1 MKNFHHKVVVITGAG
16 SGIGRA
22 LALDFAGRGAR
33 LALSDINEAGL
44 AETVAAAEATGATVR
59 SDRLDVADRAAL
71 EAYAAGVL
79 DHFGGVDVVINNAG
93 VALAGDLVDLEWVD
107 IDWFIG
113 INFWGVVHGTKFF
126 LPALIESGRGGG
138 GAHLVNISSLFGLVS
153 MPGQSMYNAAKYAVR
168 GMTEALREEMLIG
181 RTGVGVTAVHPGG
194 IKTAIA
200 RSARTSAKEDQA
212 ATAKFFDEKLA
223 KTTPEKAAEVIIRGI
238 EKQQARVL
246 IGLDAHAV
254 HNFGKFAGSR
264 YQDLIALGARRVLPP
279 KAH

>member
-1 MKNFHHKVVVITGAG
+1 MKSFKDKVVVITGAG

-22 LALDFAGRGAR
+22 LALAFAARGAK
-33 LALSDINEAGL
+33 LAISDINEAGL
-44 AETVAAAEATGATVR
+44 AETVEAVKAAGAEVR
-59 SDRLDVADRAAL
+59 ADRLDVADRSAF
-71 EAYAAGVL
+71 EAYADAVL
-79 DHFGGVDVVINNAG
+79 AHYGTVNVVINNAG
-93 VALAGDLVDLEWVD
+93 VALAGDLVDLEWTD
-107 IDWFIG
+107 IDWIIG

-126 LPALIESGRGGG
+126 LPALLESGD
-138 GAHLVNISSLFGLVS
+138 AHLVNISSLFGLVS
-153 MPGQSMYNAAKYAVR
+153 MPGQSMYNASKYAVR
-168 GMTEALREEMLIG
+168 GMTEALREEMLIR

-238 EKQQARVL
+238 ERKQARVL

-254 HNFGKFAGSR
+254 HNLGKFTGSR
-264 YQDLIALGARRVLPP
+264 YQDLVALGAKYLLPP
-279 KAH
+279 KQA